1 MNSNK
6 NTISKKIQ
14 RQITILNFLK
24 LGTQKS
30 SDLLNHLKLKGHS
43 NSTST
48 LSNDVKS
55 LKDSGFKIDDATKGY
70 YTLLLD
76 GCNELYSH
84 FIKYQSMAIA
94 YQKALNMPKKYMQ
107 YILFEPNAL
116 EFNVDIFNDM
126 FEAIQLKRE
135 VRFNHIRFQKNNTI
149 KEYVF
154 KPYILKEYQNRWYV
168 IGETKKG
175 YRTFSLDRV
184 SNLKLT
190 GNNIDIKLDSIEEK
204 LRYVVGVS
212 FNENTIKPQ
221 IIKLKIDN
229 SQKEYIKTTPIF
241 VNQEIIEEKEN
252 YFILKMFVGNTI
264 ELRQQ
269 ILKYGSRIE
278 VLEPEN
284 LRNQI
289 IEEINKLIKLYK
301 KHPKGTPPNQ

>member
-221 IIKLKIDN
+221 IIKLKRIHQDHT
-229 SQKEYIKTTPIF
+229 YIC
-241 VNQEIIEEKEN
+241 
-252 YFILKMFVGNTI
+252 
-264 ELRQQ
+264 
-269 ILKYGSRIE
+269 
-278 VLEPEN
+278 
-284 LRNQI
+284 
-289 IEEINKLIKLYK
+289 
-301 KHPKGTPPNQ
+301 